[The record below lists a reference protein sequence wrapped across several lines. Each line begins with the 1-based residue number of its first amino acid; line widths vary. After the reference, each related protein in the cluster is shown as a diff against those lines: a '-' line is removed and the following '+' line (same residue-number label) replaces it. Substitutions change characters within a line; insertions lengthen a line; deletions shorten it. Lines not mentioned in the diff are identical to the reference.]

1 MLIHAYRRK
10 EAITVDL
17 GTATIEFKPD
27 ADRKGAVV
35 ADVADEDHAA
45 MLLKIDEAYRP
56 FEGEAKPAKAVKP
69 NAPAPGPAAGQ
80 IAMAAAAVD
89 ASKTGGTGDGKD
101 DAKPFLLKGEK
112 PEDDVDLGAM
122 DEEALTAFA
131 KANGI
136 AIHHTW
142 KGDADKI
149 RQKLFE
155 RFGE

>member
-10 EAITVDL
+10 EAIQVDL
-17 GTATIEFKPD
+17 GNVVIEFKPD

-35 ADVADEDHAA
+35 AEVADEDHADV
-45 MLLKIDEAYRP
+45 LLKIDEAYRP
-56 FEGEAKPAKAVKP
+56 FEGEAKPAKAVKA
-69 NAPAPGPAAGQ
+69 NGTGAGPTAKELAEAEALAAGKK
-80 IAMAAAAVD
+80 AA
-89 ASKTGGTGDGKD
+89 TGSADE
-101 DAKPFLLKGEK
+101 KPYLLKGEK

-131 KANGI
+131 KANKI
-136 AIHHTW
+136 TIHSTW
-142 KGDADKI
+142 KGDVEKI

>member
-10 EAITVDL
+10 EAIQVDL
-17 GTATIEFKPD
+17 GAIVIEFKPD

-35 ADVADEDHAA
+35 AEVADEAHVAT
-45 MLLKIDEAYRP
+45 LLNISEAYVP
-56 FEGEAKPAKAVKP
+56 FEGAAKPAKAAKTA
-69 NAPAPGPAAGQ
+69 NTPAGPTADE
-80 IAMAAAAVD
+80 IAAAA
-89 ASKTGGTGDGKD
+89 AAEAAKKAGGSGEE
-101 DAKPFLLKGEK
+101 KPFLLKGDK

-131 KANGI
+131 KLNKI
-136 AIHHTW
+136 TIHSTW
-142 KGDADKI
+142 KGDVDKI